1 MFKRRVII
9 NLIAAGIFVSASGA
23 ISADLSSDSVSS
35 ERTDTANTDVVR
47 PSNLR
52 TWGDLNAP
60 VSVYVFSSLTCPH
73 CAVFHADVMPE
84 LKKTFID
91 SGKAK
96 LTYVD
101 MPYDAKAMTG
111 TLLARCIDPS
121 LYESFMMV
129 LFQNQNVWAYH
140 EKPRTLMEGYAK
152 VLGADTEKL
161 KTCVSDYQLRK
172 TITEQRNNLSTLYKV
187 TGMPTVIVVK
197 DGESHKIV
205 GTDTKAI
212 ISNMQSIM
220 GEK

>member
-1 MFKRRVII
+1 MFKRRIII
-9 NLIAAGIFVSASGA
+9 NLMAAGIFMSAGSA
-23 ISADLSSDSVSS
+23 ISADLSSDSASS
-35 ERTDTANTDVVR
+35 VPTDMVKTDAIK
-47 PSNLR
+47 PADLR
-52 TWGDLNAP
+52 IWGNSNAP
-60 VSVYVFSSLTCPH
+60 VSIYVFSSLTCPH
-73 CAVFHADVMPE
+73 CAIFHADVMPE

-111 TLLARCIDPS
+111 TLLARCINPS
-121 LYESFMMV
+121 LYESFMTV
-129 LFQNQNVWAYH
+129 LFENQSVWAYN

-161 KTCVSDYQLRK
+161 KTCVSDYGLRK

-197 DGESHKIV
+197 DGESHKIM

-212 ISNMQSIM
+212 IANMQSIM